1 MKRCEGCNIV
11 VTNENSF
18 CPDDGRGL
26 VPDEVATRLQAYLGA
41 KYTLTRLIG
50 KGAMGAVYRA
60 RHRDLDDVA
69 IKVMLGPPDNQ
80 QLSERFLREARALR
94 KLRHQHAVTIYD
106 VDRSTPGLT
115 YMVMEMI
122 EGGSLREDL
131 RERGRLSL
139 DEVME
144 VAQAVCGA
152 LAAAHERGIIHR
164 DIKPDNIL
172 MAEETTITGKVLR
185 TTKIADFGI
194 VKLRGSQRGG
204 EASMKLTQFGT
215 PIGTP
220 FYMSP
225 EQWFGEGAGI
235 TALDGRTD
243 IYAFACTIYELL
255 SGRTPFMGNTTSELR
270 RQHLEREPVP
280 IHEVAKNVPEPVSRV
295 IMRALAKDRDDR
307 PKTTT
312 EFYEELNRAY
322 NESYGSTARSRHSQ
336 IFSKQ
341 LSETMDPAQSSAPG
355 GPLDED
361 KPSTLEVL
369 PFAQAPSILSQQ
381 AVTEGDEAR
390 QEPMALRLAKAVE
403 EARRRIEEEAAARAE
418 EERLQIEAE
427 AQRKAA
433 EEEAA
438 RQAEEEARRRAEEEA
453 QRLAAE
459 EERRRAEAEAEAKA
473 RRAAEEARRREEA
486 EARRQA
492 EEARRRQ
499 EEEEARR
506 RAEEEQKRA
515 AEEARKQAEAE
526 AKRLAEEE
534 ARKQAEAEAQRRA
547 EEEARKQAEE
557 ARLRAE
563 EEARRQA
570 EEARRREEE
579 EAKRRAAEEERAR
592 ALEAERK
599 RKAEEE
605 EARRVAEERQRA
617 EAEAKRRAEEEARL
631 RAEAEAR
638 RKEEEEARRRAEE
651 ERMRAEEA
659 KRQAQAEAKRRAE
672 EEAARK
678 AEEEARRQAEAEA
691 RRVAE
696 ARRRAEEEAQRL
708 AAEEERRRAKE
719 EAARLAE
726 EQRLRNEEAKRFA
739 EAEAIRKLA
748 EETQRRAAEEAKRLA
763 EAEEKRQAEAQRRA
777 EAKRRAAEEEAR
789 RSAEEQRAREA
800 AEAEQQEPQ
809 REEEPEEERELTAAE
824 RAQLEQTVR
833 DRGHLAREARELRE
847 QNAQRLPDEH
857 DTFEPPVP
865 GHEPLAVNEAAVG
878 MPPAD
883 AQVNEPSQPSIS
895 AYASGGPRFATDTEE
910 DEKRLFEEPFDPEVT
925 LVPGTRLVAPEPQ
938 VAPEREQP
946 AAPVQAPAPLP
957 ATPSQPSQA
966 YDPGQVTLPPPPAQ
980 GYSPVPEYKPA
991 PEYASW
997 SGATAHPQPQSTGR
1011 GRRQMLVV
1019 AVLALVLLG
1028 TVVIAGL
1035 LGIYL
1040 YRRWTGET
1048 TTPARNEV
1056 TQQDVQSVLANMPK
1070 GTLNVSG
1077 PQGAD
1082 VFVDDERVGAIG
1094 SDGSLATEALAGLR
1108 NVRVTAQGFRPFIN
1122 DARVNPSKPVR
1133 VAARLQRE
1141 LKISDDAGHESRR
1154 EIEKYLRA
1162 KNYYGAEM
1170 EYRALLK
1177 ENPNDVAALAGLAST
1192 LDQQQRYA
1200 EALVEYEAASR
1211 IQPDNVETLLSLG
1224 QLYEIKGR
1232 DGEAETAFA
1241 RAAELQ
1247 PRNAAARGLL
1257 AWVLLRRGKL
1267 DEASNAI
1274 EQALRIQP
1282 DPEFLDTK
1290 AYILLE
1296 RGQLEAALE
1305 AAQGAA
1311 EKSKDPAFK
1320 TALAVIL
1327 YRMNRKD
1334 EALNTYRQVRQSSR
1348 DDEWGDLK
1356 RLIMFR
1362 GYSKPV
1368 LEILAQLIKET
1379 N

>member
-18 CPDDGRGL
+18 CPDDGRVL
-26 VPDEVATRLQAYLGA
+26 VPDEVATRLQASLGT
-41 KYTLTRLIG
+41 KYTLTSLIG

-131 RERGRLSL
+131 RERGRISL

-243 IYAFACTIYELL
+243 IYAFGCTIYELL

-312 EFYEELNRAY
+312 EFYDELNRAY

-341 LSETMDPAQSSAPG
+341 LSETMDPAQSSAQSG
-355 GPLDED
+355 SLDSD

-369 PFAQAPSILSQQ
+369 PFAQAPSILNQQ
-381 AVTEGDEAR
+381 SLIEEDEGR
-390 QEPMALRLAKAVE
+390 QEPMAIRLAKAVE
-403 EARRRIEEEAAARAE
+403 EARRRIEEEAAARVE
-418 EERLQIEAE
+418 EERLLAEAE
-427 AQRKAA
+427 ANKKAA
-433 EEEAA
+433 EE
-438 RQAEEEARRRAEEEA
+438 A
-453 QRLAAE
+453 QSRVAE
-459 EERRRAEAEAEAKA
+459 EERRRAEAEAKE

-486 EARRQA
+486 EARRHL
-492 EEARRRQ
+492 EEAKRRK
-499 EEEEARR
+499 EEEEAR
-506 RAEEEQKRA
+506 KR
-515 AEEARKQAEAE
+515 
-526 AKRLAEEE
+526 AEEE
-534 ARKQAEAEAQRRA
+534 ARRVAEEEAKKQAEAEAQRRA
-547 EEEARKQAEE
+547 EEEARQQAEE
-557 ARLRAE
+557 ARLRAAEEARRE

-579 EAKRRAAEEERAR
+579 EASRRAAEEEKKRALEEEAKRKAEEEAARRAAEEER
-592 ALEAERK
+592 
-599 RKAEEE
+599 
-605 EARRVAEERQRA
+605 QRA
-617 EAEAKRRAEEEARL
+617 EAKQRAEEEAQRRAEEEARL
-631 RAEAEAR
+631 RAEEEARRREEEAR
-638 RKEEEEARRRAEE
+638 RKEQE
-651 ERMRAEEA
+651 
-659 KRQAQAEAKRRAE
+659 
-672 EEAARK
+672 
-678 AEEEARRQAEAEA
+678 
-691 RRVAE
+691 E
-696 ARRRAEEEAQRL
+696 ARRRAEEEAQRR
-708 AAEEERRRAKE
+708 AAEEEVRRRAEAEARRVAEEARRRAEE
-719 EAARLAE
+719 EAAHLAE

-739 EAEAIRKLA
+739 EAAAIRKLA
-748 EETQRRAAEEAKRLA
+748 EETQRRAAEEAKRQA
-763 EAEEKRQAEAQRRA
+763 EAEEKRRAEAQRQA
-777 EAKRRAAEEEAR
+777 EAKRRAAEDEARLRAEEEAR
-789 RSAEEQRAREA
+789 RRAEEEQRAREA
-800 AEAEQQEPQ
+800 ADDEL
-809 REEEPEEERELTAAE
+809 EEERELTAAE

-833 DRGHLAREARELRE
+833 ERGAAGLQE
-847 QNAQRLPDEH
+847 QSVQRLPDEH
-857 DTFEPPVP
+857 ETFEPSRKQ
-865 GHEPLAVNEAAVG
+865 PLAANKAAAE
-878 MPPAD
+878 MPPDAAQAD
-883 AQVNEPSQPSIS
+883 NPSQPSIS
-895 AYASGGPRFATDTEE
+895 AYASGGPRFATDTQPDEE
-910 DEKRLFEEPFDPEVT
+910 QLIEELFDPEVT
-925 LVPGTRLVAPEPQ
+925 LVPGTRLVPLEQ
-938 VAPEREQP
+938 NVIPEREQP
-946 AAPVQAPAPLP
+946 VAPEQTPAPQAAAPA
-957 ATPSQPSQA
+957 SQPSQA
-966 YDPGQVTLPPPPAQ
+966 YDPGQVTLPPPPLQ
-980 GYSPVPEYKPA
+980 GYSPMPEYKPT
-991 PEYASW
+991 PENASW
-997 SGATAHPQPQSTGR
+997 PGAGASASASAVAQGAGR
-1011 GRRQMLVV
+1011 GRRQALVI
-1019 AVLALVLLG
+1019 AVLALLFLG
-1028 TVVIAGL
+1028 VVAIASLTGM
-1035 LGIYL
+1035 YL
-1040 YRRWTGET
+1040 YRRWTSDEV
-1048 TTPARNEV
+1048 TPARNDV
-1056 TQQDVQSVLANMPK
+1056 HQQDVESVLATMPK
-1070 GTLNVSG
+1070 GTLNING

-1094 SDGSLATEALAGLR
+1094 ADGMTTEALAGVR
-1108 NVRVTAQGFRPFIN
+1108 NVRVTAQGFRPFISDAKVN
-1122 DARVNPSKPVR
+1122 ASRPARVT
-1133 VAARLQRE
+1133 ARLQRE
-1141 LKISDDAGHESRR
+1141 LKIADDAGHESRQ
-1154 EIEKYLRA
+1154 EIEKYVKA

-1177 ENPNDVAALAGLAST
+1177 ESPNDVAALAGLASM

-1211 IQPDNVETLLSLG
+1211 LQPDNVETLLSLG

-1232 DGEAETAFA
+1232 DADAETAFA
-1241 RAAELQ
+1241 RAVELQ
-1247 PRNAAARGLL
+1247 PRNADARGLL
-1257 AWVLLRRGKL
+1257 AWVLLRRGKV

-1274 EQALRIQP
+1274 EEALKIRP
-1282 DPEFLDTK
+1282 NAEFLDTK

-1296 RGQLEAALE
+1296 RGQLEAALA
-1305 AAQGAA
+1305 AAQSASD
-1311 EKSKDPAFK
+1311 KSKDPAFK

-1348 DDEWGDLK
+1348 DDKWGDLK
-1356 RLIMFR
+1356 RLIMSL
-1362 GYSKPV
+1362 GYPKPV
-1368 LEILAQLIKET
+1368 LETLVELIKET